1 MSRTLANDIM
11 DFEQQNYPHYL
22 ISEVEITSFNEWEV
36 SYRITICS
44 KLDLFGTFLER
55 ISPKYNIVMSI
66 KKIKISELI
75 IEHRDKLIEEILK

>member
-1 MSRTLANDIM
+1 MSRTIANAII
-11 DFEQQNYPHYL
+11 DFEQKNYPHYL
-22 ISEVEITSFNEWEV
+22 ISEVEITSFTELEV

-44 KLDLFGTFLER
+44 KLD
-55 ISPKYNIVMSI
+55 PKYNHQMSI

>member
-1 MSRTLANDIM
+1 MSRTIANAIM
-11 DFEQQNYPHYL
+11 DFEQKNYPHAL
-22 ISEVEITSFNEWEV
+22 VSEVEIVSFDEHEL

-44 KLDLFGTFLER
+44 KLD
-55 ISPKYNIVMSI
+55 PKYRVQKGT